1 MNDTSI
7 MEYNARVDKYGKNRL
22 IPILSVNVQTYQ
34 IYYSKT
40 CLYRTLNKLKSCINQ
55 TLKKVSMYE
64 NVVNLT
70 CINRTPVYSEPQKW
84 SQRGSV

>member
-55 TLKKVSMYE
+55 TLKKVSMYG
-64 NVVNLT
+64 NFVNLT
-70 CINRTPVYSEPQKW
+70 CINRTPGYSEYKSWPK
-84 SQRGSV
+84 GDSV